1 MKNFT
6 TISTY
11 VLIAVVLLLV
21 FKVFSGNQKPHST
34 NGDGVISTKSGSLNL
49 AYINTDSLLAKY
61 EYAKDLNESFIQ
73 KQEGSRVNLNE
84 KARVLQTEMA
94 EFNRKLQ
101 NNGFLSRE
109 RAESENQRLV
119 GKQRE
124 LQELDGQLSQELL
137 DRQRQISKEL
147 LDTIT
152 NVLRDFNY
160 NGKYEMILNNT
171 LGGVVL
177 HSKKGY
183 DITAEVLDVLNKRYK
198 NGQK

>member
-1 MKNFT
+1 MLYEVIT
-6 TISTY
+6 
-11 VLIAVVLLLV
+11 VVLLLV

-109 RAESENQRLV
+109 RAE
-119 GKQRE
+119 
-124 LQELDGQLSQELL
+124 
-137 DRQRQISKEL
+137 
-147 LDTIT
+147 T
-152 NVLRDFNY
+152 
-160 NGKYEMILNNT
+160 
-171 LGGVVL
+171 
-177 HSKKGY
+177 
-183 DITAEVLDVLNKRYK
+183 
-198 NGQK
+198 